1 VIVLMRSR
9 KIAFLA
15 LVVALVLGVASMAF
29 GVETTPTLTAS
40 KTALV
45 YPHSALFTSTVATP
59 SLMFRRLAGASE
71 WTTFAPVASGV
82 TTRSVKPTATA
93 AYMIVSD
100 GIESNTVTITVAAQ
114 LSKPQINK
122 RGRKWHK
129 MTIKGWVAPM
139 HRTGNVQLTFYR
151 WEPVTTT
158 VVTSHGKAKK
168 TKFQWVKQGDS
179 VDVSLSRLNSQR
191 SKWSYKWTPTAKGT
205 WKVVVSHEDVLHVYS
220 QASAKTVIVKH

>member
-1 VIVLMRSR
+1 MRSR

-71 WTTFAPVASGV
+71 WTTFAPVTSGV
-82 TTRSVKPTATA
+82 TTRSVKPMATA
-93 AYMIVSD
+93 AYKLVSD
-100 GIESNTVTITVAAQ
+100 GIESNTVTITVAAH
-114 LSKPQINK
+114 LSKPQISK
-122 RGRKWHK
+122 HGHKWHK

-139 HRTGNVQLTFYR
+139 HRSGNVQLTFYR

-168 TKFQWVKQGDS
+168 LMKFQWVKQGDS
-179 VDVSLSRLNSQR
+179 VDVALHRQNSQK
-191 SKWSYKWTPTAKGT
+191 SKWSYRWMPTARGT

-220 QASAKTVIVKH
+220 QASAKTFVKR